1 MTATTA
7 TGGRARRVRRIWPL
21 LVGVT
26 LVGILFLG
34 VFPTRTYLS
43 QRASLQQAEEQDR
56 VLAEQNRLLEERIAL
71 LRTDAEIERLARE
84 QHNLVRPGE
93 EAYALLPPPP
103 PPIDLPDGWP
113 FDALQQTLQPGPT
126 G

>member
-1 MTATTA
+1 MTPP
-7 TGGRARRVRRIWPL
+7 RARRVRRIWPL
-21 LVGVT
+21 LLGVT

-43 QRASLQQAEEQDR
+43 QRSSLQRAEEQER
-56 VLAEQNRLLEERIAL
+56 VLAEQNRLLEKRIAL
-71 LRTDAEIERLARE
+71 LRTEGEIERLARE
-84 QHNLVRPGE
+84 RHNLVRPGE

-113 FDALQQTLQPGPT
+113 FDTLQHTLQPGPA